1 MADAFVLPTRY
12 DPMPNAALEAMACGL
27 PIITS
32 TTCGMAARVSAG
44 ENGFICDA
52 LDVEQ
57 LAKHLDQLAS
67 PGIAQAM
74 RTAARSAVLDLDL
87 ESMASKLIGLYRRLR

>member
-32 TTCGMAARVSAG
+32 LTCGMAARVSSG
-44 ENGFICDA
+44 ENGFVCDA
-52 LDVEQ
+52 LDVVQ
-57 LAKHLDQLAS
+57 LTKHLDQLAV
-67 PGIAQAM
+67 PGAAAAM
-74 RTAARSAVLDLDL
+74 RGAARDAVLDLDL
-87 ESMASKLIGLYRRLR
+87 ESMASKLISLYRSLL